1 MTSTRT
7 RMAVLRAISPAL
19 SSPAEPSCDS
29 MALTKKEAWA
39 IVGGLGNPS
48 KMPGKSY
55 GISALKCKVG
65 SALRKVPG
73 SVCSG
78 CYALKGQYRFSEVV
92 NAHAKRL
99 ASISDPRWVEAMTVL
114 CRTQKWFRWHD
125 SGDLQSPS
133 HLEKICEIA
142 ERCPQTRLWL
152 PTREKVF
159 VYTVLK
165 RRSSFPKNLTVRV
178 SGAMIDG
185 PPPVGFPNTS
195 SVVSFN
201 ATCPA
206 PMQGNQCG
214 DCRRCWD
221 RRVKNV
227 SYTFH

>member
-1 MTSTRT
+1 
-7 RMAVLRAISPAL
+7 MARCPPNLV
-19 SSPAEPSCDS
+19 EG
-29 MALTKKEAWA
+29 MTKKEAWA
-39 IVGGLGNPS
+39 IVGGLGKPS

-55 GISALKCKVG
+55 GISATLCKVG

-78 CYALKGQYRFSEVV
+78 CYALKGQYRFPEVT

-99 ASISDPRWVEAMTVL
+99 ASLSDPRWVEAMVVL
-114 CRTQKWFRWHD
+114 LRNERWFRWHD
-125 SGDLQSPS
+125 SGDIQSPS

-142 ERCPQTRLWL
+142 ERCPKTRFWI

-165 RRSSFPKNLTVRV
+165 RRGAFPRNLTVRV
-178 SGAMIDG
+178 SGTMIDG
-185 PPPVGFPNTS
+185 PPPAAFPHTS
-195 SVVSFN
+195 TVVSFN

-206 PMQGNQCG
+206 HMQDNKCG

-227 SYTFH
+227 SYRFH